1 MNTKFHAPLGRDE
14 RKKMTLVR
22 LQKVLADAGIA
33 SRRASEQLILEGRVS
48 VDGKQIL
55 ELGTKIDPEISKVE
69 VDGESL
75 SMKKTNVY
83 LAFHKPIGVLST
95 MSDPDGRPS
104 LGDYFKERNERLF
117 HVGRLDRE
125 SEGLILLTNDG
136 DMAHRA
142 THPSYGMVKKYL
154 IEIEGVL
161 TKDQISQI
169 LQGVLLDDGL
179 TRALEVRTLREIN
192 PKHSW
197 VEISIHEGR
206 YHIVRRIFEHYEL
219 PVLRLIRTDFGPIA
233 LGETGIGRYRK
244 LNEVELKNLFKVLKI
259 NQ

>member
-1 MNTKFHAPLGRDE
+1 MALT
-14 RKKMTLVR
+14 R

-33 SRRASEQLILEGRVS
+33 SRRASEELILAGRVS
-48 VDGKQIL
+48 VDGVQIL
-55 ELGTKIDPEISKVE
+55 ELGSKVDPEISKVE
-69 VDGESL
+69 VDGEEISL
-75 SMKKTNVY
+75 KKTNVY

-95 MSDPDGRPS
+95 MTDPDGRPS
-104 LGDYFKERNERLF
+104 LGDYFKDRNERLF

-136 DMAHRA
+136 DLAHRA

-154 IEIEGVL
+154 VEIEGVL
-161 TKDQISQI
+161 SKEQIIQV
-169 LQGVLLDDGL
+169 LQGIPLEDGL
-179 TRALEVRTLREIN
+179 ARALKIQTVREIN

-206 YHIVRRIFEHYEL
+206 YHIVRRIFENYQL
-219 PVLRLIRTDFGPIA
+219 PVLRLVRTDFGPIA

-244 LNEVELKNLFKVLKI
+244 LNLVELSNLFKVLKL

>member
-1 MNTKFHAPLGRDE
+1 MAII
-14 RKKMTLVR
+14 R
-22 LQKVLADAGIA
+22 LQKVLADAGVA

-48 VDGKQIL
+48 VDGVQIL

-69 VDGESL
+69 VDGEAIRNNKS
-75 SMKKTNVY
+75 KVY
-83 LAFHKPIGVLST
+83 LAFHKPAGVLST
-95 MSDPDGRPS
+95 MSDPDNRPS

-136 DMAHRA
+136 DLAHRA

-154 IEIEGVL
+154 VEIEGVL
-161 TKDQISQI
+161 TKEQLTELGKGIQ
-169 LQGVLLDDGL
+169 LEDGL
-179 TRALEVRTLREIN
+179 ARALEIKTVREIN

-197 VEISIHEGR
+197 IEISIHEGR
-206 YHIVRRIFEHYEL
+206 YHIVRRIFEHYEI
-219 PVLRLIRTDFGPIA
+219 PVLRLVRTDFGPIA
-233 LGETGIGRYRK
+233 LAETGVGRYRN
-244 LNEVELKNLFKVLKI
+244 LNEVEMTKLFKVLKI